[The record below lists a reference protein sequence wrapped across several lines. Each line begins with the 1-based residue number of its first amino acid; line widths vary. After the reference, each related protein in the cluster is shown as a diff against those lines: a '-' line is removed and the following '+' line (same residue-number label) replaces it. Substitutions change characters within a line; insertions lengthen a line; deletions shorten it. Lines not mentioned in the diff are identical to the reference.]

1 VKIKLIFFILMIF
14 CACSSQKEEK
24 GSGSGDIIKLGK
36 KESLSNIALM
46 LEQRKELKIYDLTL
60 GAETSK
66 RHFYK
71 IYIYREKNS
80 QSRLFYESTYIYD
93 KYSYNWINDTTLN
106 IKVFSNSQDCFASF
120 NYKIENEGF
129 SFGFDTVSPAE
140 SVQTIGVFNQE

>member
-1 VKIKLIFFILMIF
+1 MIF
-14 CACSSQKEEK
+14 WACTSQKPEK
-24 GSGSGDIIKLGK
+24 TSGTGDIIKLGK
-36 KESLSNIALM
+36 KESLSKVALI
-46 LEQRKELKIYDLTL
+46 LDQSKELKIYDLTL

-66 RHFYK
+66 SHFYK

-80 QSRLFYESTYIYD
+80 QSRLFYESTCIYD

-106 IKVFSNSQDCFASF
+106 IKVFSNSRDCFASF

-129 SFGFDTVSPAE
+129 SFGFDTVSPTE